1 MPALSSLARLQHA
14 LVLLVPKLHVAV
26 QLVPAP
32 PFPVQLALF
41 LIAVAVAVAVA
52 AVVVD
57 VVVPALTS
65 LARWQHDLAQYSP
78 FLLALMLGSA

>member
-41 LIAVAVAVAVA
+41 LIAVAVAVA